1 MVICG
6 SFTFGRIFD
15 FISAHDQL
23 RGAINL
29 SFVTDLPF
37 IFDDFAF
44 LTSF

>member
-6 SFTFGRIFD
+6 SFTFGRLFD

-23 RGAINL
+23 SGAIYF

-44 LTSF
+44 LISF